1 MLATTTRVSLRALSR
16 GPVVKATACNF
27 SALRDTL
34 KSKVSRNQ
42 SLPIQG
48 LNTYLGCLC
57 RGHAPKASK
66 LKQNRGTVISPL

>member
-27 SALRDTL
+27 SALRDSL

-42 SLPIQG
+42 HLPI
-48 LNTYLGCLC
+48 
-57 RGHAPKASK
+57 
-66 LKQNRGTVISPL
+66 